1 VYQIAV
7 KVLGLA
13 PSEFWKMKPKH
24 FWWLVETLDDNKSK
38 SKLSDNDRR
47 GILEAFNGNPKGDF
61 W

>member
-1 VYQIAV
+1 
-7 KVLGLA
+7 VLGLA